1 VLPLLVRD
9 MENEEYA
16 TTVSGLQYKALKE
29 GSGAR
34 PGPKDRVTVHYVGT
48 LPDGTEFDSSRKR
61 GEPTTFGLSQV
72 ISGWTEGLQL
82 MTEGSTYAFIIPPHL
97 AYGKGGA
104 GGLIGRNATLHFEVE
119 LIKVGG

>member
-1 VLPLLVRD
+1 
-9 MENEEYA
+9 MEEEYA
-16 TTVSGLQYKALKE
+16 ETASGLQYKALKE
-29 GSGAR
+29 GTGAR
-34 PGPKDRVTVHYVGT
+34 PGPTDRVTVHYVGT
-48 LPDGTEFDSSRKR
+48 LPDGREFDSSRKR
-61 GEPTTFGLSQV
+61 GEPTTFGLNQV

-119 LIKVGG
+119 LIKVGN